1 MSFSFSPHQL
11 SCCPRLPP
19 EFCRISCSINRTA
32 NADIQRFEDA
42 KERIRNMFRKAE
54 LSTSAYDTAWVAMAP
69 SPAASSTPCFPG
81 SIDWILENQ
90 LHDGSWGVLGHRDSS
105 LVKDSLSSTLACV
118 LALKRWSVGEEQTT
132 KGLDFIVSHF
142 ASAMDEEQ
150 HSPIGFDVIFPS
162 MIEKALNMEV
172 NLHLAPSDIDAVLR
186 KKDLELKRIRGKDS
200 KARNLFLAY
209 ISEAMGGSQDW
220 KMVMDYQRK
229 NGSLFNSPSTT
240 AAAFSALQDP
250 NCYSYLSSVL
260 QKFANAVPTAYPLDA
275 YFRLHMVDTLQKFGI
290 NGYFKEEIASAL
302 NETFRLWEQGNE
314 EIFSDVITTRMAFRL
329 LRDDGYDVSSELL
342 AEVHDEDCCFHQFGG
357 HSEDIRSLLE
367 LFRASQLRIYAHE
380 SYLEKQATN
389 SRHFLEGRISEHST
403 KADRFRK
410 NLIQEVADSL
420 KSPYHANLE
429 RLQSRKLIEQN
440 NLDEIRILKSSLSC
454 TNFCNKVLLQLAKDD
469 FSYCQSIHFQEFKQL
484 QRWLAECKLDQ
495 LAFSRQKLSYC
506 YFSAAASFSS
516 PELADARISWA
527 KNGVLTTVVDD
538 FFDVGSSEE
547 EQLNLIQLFDKWDA
561 GKSIQ
566 TCSENVHV
574 IFSTVQDTIYEIAE
588 KACTWQD
595 RNITNHLVEIWL
607 TLVKSM
613 WKESEMA
620 RNKSVP
626 TEEEYMDNGYISFA
640 LGPIVLPAL
649 YFIGPKLSEE
659 VIRSNEYH
667 NLFKLMSTC
676 GRLLNDYQGFQRE
689 AEEGKLNAVSLHMLR
704 ENGTISKEDAIRE
717 IRQTIEDKRRELLR
731 IVLRGDVGVV
741 PKVCREVFWKM
752 SKVLHFF
759 YMKDDGYTSDDM
771 KGVVKAVLHD
781 PID

>member
-1 MSFSFSPHQL
+1 MSFSISPHQL

-19 EFCRISCSINRTA
+19 EYCRISCSINRTA

-42 KERIRNMFRKAE
+42 KERIRNMFQKAE
-54 LSTSAYDTAWVAMAP
+54 LSISAYDTAWVAMAP
-69 SPAASSTPCFPG
+69 SPAAPNTTCFPG

-90 LHDGSWGVLGHRDSS
+90 LCDGSWGVLDHRDTS
-105 LVKDSLSSTLACV
+105 LIKDSLSSTLACV
-118 LALKRWSVGEEQTT
+118 LALKRWSVGEEQMT

-209 ISEAMGGSQDW
+209 ISEAMGGPQDW

-275 YFRLHMVDTLQKFGI
+275 YFRLHMVDTLQKSGI
-290 NGYFKEEIASAL
+290 NGHFKEEIASAL

-357 HSEDIRSLLE
+357 HSEDIRSALE
-367 LFRASQLRIYAHE
+367 LYRASQLRIYAHE

-389 SRHFLEGRISEHST
+389 SRHFLEGKISEHST
-403 KADRFRK
+403 LADRLRK
-410 NLIQEVADSL
+410 NLIQEARCSYMHAFSIEHQRRL
-420 KSPYHANLE
+420 LGSSP
-429 RLQSRKLIEQN
+429 
-440 NLDEIRILKSSLSC
+440 
-454 TNFCNKVLLQLAKDD
+454 FCFTVLLQLAKDD

-516 PELADARISWA
+516 PELADARVSWA

-547 EQLNLIQLFDKWDA
+547 EQLNLIQLFEKWDA
-561 GKSIQ
+561 DKRIQ
-566 TCSENVHV
+566 TCSENVHI
-574 IFSTVQDTIYEIAE
+574 IFSAVRDSICEIAE

-607 TLVKSM
+607 SLVKSM
-613 WKESEMA
+613 WKEAEIA

-659 VIRSNEYH
+659 VIRSDEYH
-667 NLFKLMSTC
+667 NLFKLMSTS
-676 GRLLNDYQGFQRE
+676 GRLLNDYQGFQ
-689 AEEGKLNAVSLHMLR
+689 
-704 ENGTISKEDAIRE
+704 
-717 IRQTIEDKRRELLR
+717 
-731 IVLRGDVGVV
+731 
-741 PKVCREVFWKM
+741 
-752 SKVLHFF
+752 
-759 YMKDDGYTSDDM
+759 DDGFTSDDM
-771 KGVVKAVLHD
+771 KDVVKAVLHD